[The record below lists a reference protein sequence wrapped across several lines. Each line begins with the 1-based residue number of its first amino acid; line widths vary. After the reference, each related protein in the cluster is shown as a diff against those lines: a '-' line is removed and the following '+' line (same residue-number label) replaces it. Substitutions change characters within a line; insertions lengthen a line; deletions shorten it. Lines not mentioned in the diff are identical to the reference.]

1 MQSGPGAIP
10 AVRVIINDD
19 VLFRQLDDEAVLLDL
34 DSQRYFGLDA
44 VGTRLWALLQED
56 PSLPRAREILL
67 AEFDAGP
74 EVLDGDLE
82 VFLSELVER
91 ELVKLEGLDEPS
103 G

>member
-1 MQSGPGAIP
+1 MQSGLEAVP
-10 AVRVIINDD
+10 AVRVIISDD

-56 PSLPRAREILL
+56 PSLPRARKILL
-67 AEFDAGP
+67 TEFDTGP
-74 EVLDGDLE
+74 DVLDGDLK

-91 ELVKLEGLDEPS
+91 QLVSLEDLDESPE
-103 G
+103 